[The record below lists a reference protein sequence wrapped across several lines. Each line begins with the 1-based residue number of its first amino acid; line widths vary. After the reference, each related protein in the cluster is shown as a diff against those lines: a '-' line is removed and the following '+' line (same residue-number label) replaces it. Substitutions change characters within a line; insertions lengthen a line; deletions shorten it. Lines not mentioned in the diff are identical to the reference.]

1 MMTGQLLRIL
11 VTVVLLTCSNHS
23 HEKLRR
29 EVVLFGVDNRECNDW
44 KRIEQP
50 KFEADGWVVAT
61 SKDPGKGPW
70 PHFIIER
77 NGKQY
82 SYKSYLLFSKIDEA
96 MR

>member
-1 MMTGQLLRIL
+1 MMTGQVLRIL
-11 VTVVLLTCSNHS
+11 ATVILLTFGNHS

-70 PHFIIER
+70 PQFIIER
-77 NGKQY
+77 HGKQY
-82 SYKSYLLFSKIDEA
+82 SYKGYLLFSRIDEA
-96 MR
+96 AR

>member
-11 VTVVLLTCSNHS
+11 ATVVLLTFGNHS

-70 PHFIIER
+70 PQFVIER
-77 NGKQY
+77 HGKTY
-82 SYKSYLLFSKIDEA
+82 DHKGYLQFSKIDEVT
-96 MR
+96 R